1 MKPLLAKPL
10 LTRPGFEPGK
20 FHRINLMSDEQNM
33 DAKEESHR
41 EETSNTAS
49 CGPQSE
55 DAVDFAQSTP
65 ELKVAALT
73 ERLEAA
79 EAEANRFRNEV
90 QYKEAELQTE
100 RRRFAEQRAAAAK
113 YRDEDLL
120 LDLLPAI
127 EGLELA
133 LNADVTEQWGEGVK
147 LAVREMKRRLELRG
161 VSLIDGAVGQPFDP
175 NEHEALAYQ
184 ESTGQ
189 PPDHVIQMVRAGYRL
204 HDRLLRPAQ
213 VIVAREPQ

>member
-1 MKPLLAKPL
+1 
-10 LTRPGFEPGK
+10 
-20 FHRINLMSDEQNM
+20 MSDEQNQEPM
-33 DAKEESHR
+33 EEISR
-41 EETSNTAS
+41 EETGGDPCKSPAS
-49 CGPQSE
+49 EGEEP
-55 DAVDFAQSTP
+55 DGAADFTQLTP

-79 EAEANRFRNEV
+79 EAEAEKFRSEI

-100 RRRFAEQRAAAAK
+100 RRRSAEQRAAAAK

-133 LNADVTEQWGEGVK
+133 LNADVSDQWGDGVK
-147 LAVREMKRRLELRG
+147 LAVREMKRRLEMRG
-161 VSLIDGAVGQPFDP
+161 VSLIDSAVGQPFDP

-184 ESTGQ
+184 ESGEH
-189 PPDHVIQMVRAGYRL
+189 PPEHIIQLVRPGYRL

-213 VIVAREPQ
+213 VIVAREPQS